1 MRVASLNVGLPREV
15 DWQGR
20 RVRTGIFKAP
30 VAGRVALRRHNLAG
44 DAQADLTVHGGRDKA
59 VYAYPVEHYDFWRE
73 QLPGRELPFGV
84 FGENLTTEGL
94 REDEVCVGDE
104 FLIGTAR
111 LVVTQPRMPCY
122 KLGLRFGDPAMP
134 KWFVAARRP
143 GIYFAVAGEGEIGP
157 GDAIERV
164 RRDENGVTVA
174 DVLRLIV
181 EEKGDGE
188 LLRRALRVPAL
199 ADVWRREFLERL
211 AGG

>member
-1 MRVASLNVGLPREV
+1 M
-15 DWQGR
+15 
-20 RVRTGIFKAP
+20 
-30 VAGRVALRRHNLAG
+30 
-44 DAQADLTVHGGRDKA
+44 
-59 VYAYPVEHYDFWRE
+59 
-73 QLPGRELPFGV
+73 PFGV

-104 FLIGTAR
+104 FRIGTAR

-122 KLGLRFGDPAMP
+122 KLGLRFGDPQMP
-134 KWFVAARRP
+134 KRFVAHRRP
-143 GIYFAVAGEGEIGP
+143 GIYFAVVEEGEIGS

-181 EEKGDGE
+181 DEKGDSE

-199 ADVWRREFLERL
+199 ADVWQREFRERL
-211 AGG
+211 ANLSPDF